1 MGSFVTEKFLKH
13 IERFPDII
21 IVSKLPISHLIQ
33 LELGITKKFIKLSIK
48 KEYIG
53 YFWFGFARFV
63 TKNFPKHIER
73 FPKIIIVS
81 KLPISHPIQLDLG
94 NTKFVMIT
102 GRGKQK

>member
-1 MGSFVTEKFLKH
+1 MVGFGSFVTE
-13 IERFPDII
+13 
-21 IVSKLPISHLIQ
+21 
-33 LELGITKKFIKLSIK
+33 
-48 KEYIG
+48 
-53 YFWFGFARFV
+53 
-63 TKNFPKHIER
+63 NFPKQIER